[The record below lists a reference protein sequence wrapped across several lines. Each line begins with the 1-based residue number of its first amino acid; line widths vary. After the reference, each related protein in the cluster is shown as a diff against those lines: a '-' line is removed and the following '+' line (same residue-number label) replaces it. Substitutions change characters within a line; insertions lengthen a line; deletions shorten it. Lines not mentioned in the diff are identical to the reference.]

1 MSDEL
6 ELISDDDGFAVV
18 GDPEVVECFLAG
30 AGLEST
36 EFNLGRFSSR
46 ALGAAAG
53 SAEVAAKAWEQSSRW
68 VKLTPESAAM
78 VKQFGLAPTKIK
90 GVSHAIIRDGKG
102 VKSWLQV
109 DTRAAAQLANPAFV
123 TGVAG
128 LMSQVAMQQTM
139 NEIVDYLEGIDEKLD
154 AVRRAQKDAAVAPM
168 LGTGF
173 LVDEAMAI
181 RDERGRV
188 DEITWSKLHGAPAA
202 IAETQA
208 YALRQ
213 LDALA
218 EQLERKSRLGE
229 MAEAVRDARAETQE
243 WLAVLARSFQLQD
256 AIAVLELD
264 RVLDAA
270 PDELEAHRLGLKR
283 ARVARLERIADST
296 ARILTRVEA
305 VASTAN
311 DKVLIHPSKAPAV
324 AQACQA
330 TSLDV
335 ARFQEAVGIQSS
347 SEVPEARR
355 WTEAVRQT
363 GGKAIETGGKALATG
378 TDGARVVKRAGGDA
392 AARGKSASGK
402 VVRRAQGLR
411 RRGTR

>member
-1 MSDEL
+1 MGDEI
-6 ELISDDDGFAVV
+6 ELISDDDGLAVI
-18 GDPEVVECFLAG
+18 GDPAAVERFLSSK
-30 AGLEST
+30 GLEST
-36 EFNLGRFSSR
+36 EFDLGRMDPR

-53 SAEVAAKAWEQSSRW
+53 GAEAAAKAWEQSSRW

-78 VKQFGLAPTKIK
+78 VKEFSLAPTKIK
-90 GVSHAIIRDGKG
+90 GVSHAIIRDTKG
-102 VKSWLQV
+102 VKSWLQI
-109 DTRAAAQLANPAFV
+109 DTRAAAQLTNPAFM
-123 TGVAG
+123 TGAAG
-128 LMSQVAMQQTM
+128 IMTQVAMQQAM
-139 NEIVDYLEGIDEKLD
+139 NEIVEYLKTIDEKLD

-168 LGTGF
+168 IGTGF
-173 LVDEAMAI
+173 LIDEAIAI

-208 YALRQ
+208 YAVRQ

-218 EQLERKSRLGE
+218 EQLERKPRLGAMVE
-229 MAEAVRDARAETQE
+229 SVREVQAETQE

-283 ARVARLERIADST
+283 SRAARLERIAAGT
-296 ARILTRVEA
+296 TRVLSRIES

-330 TSLDV
+330 TSLEV
-335 ARFQEAVGIQSS
+335 ARFHEAVGIEASS
-347 SEVPEARR
+347 DVPAARR
-355 WTEAVRQT
+355 WSEAARET

-378 TDGARVVKRAGGDA
+378 TDGARVVKRAGSGA